1 MILFCNN
8 KVGLDMVY
16 LVFILFSSVLL
27 YSSPQIALSQSVQM
41 EVVEIVGSQEQAS
54 RIAGSASVLSSADL
68 EVYEYTD
75 IHKILSTVPGVNFR
89 PEEGYGLRPNI
100 SLRGTYADRSG
111 KITLM
116 EDGVLI
122 APAPYA
128 ASSAYYF
135 PTTGRTSGVEVL
147 KGPASIEHG
156 PYTIGGAINLLSTP
170 VPESASGF
178 FNQELGTDGASRT
191 HVHYGT
197 SQENYGFLLEGH
209 IWNSD
214 GFDSLPDGGDTG
226 FEKNDYIAKFRLNS
240 DPSADIYHELNV
252 KYQWSDELSNQTY
265 VGLAD
270 ADFRKNPHSRYGL
283 TAYDNMDNEHDGIS
297 FNYILDTGNLEFS
310 ALIYK
315 NEFQRDWFKV
325 DKIDN
330 KKVYGIGNGIN
341 NIIGA
346 ANSGIATASAI
357 LNGNNSEAVEIKL
370 KHNNRSYSSDGV
382 NLRMEWGTD
391 RQLLSVGYR
400 NTEDDEDRFQWYE
413 TANWYTGKLSALTAG
428 DKPGYSSNNR
438 VTYSEASAFFINEEI
453 YLGDLTLNF
462 GYRSE
467 EWKIS
472 QDRFVDTLRSAVK
485 TSSGYPKKLSDSDNS
500 LIGFGATYDINDTTS
515 LLFGFHE
522 GFTPTGGGADP
533 EEADNMELGVR
544 YVNSAGF
551 FELLYFNTDYKNM
564 FGNCTSSGGALG
576 QCEIGDSFNAGAAT
590 IKGFE
595 LVGRKNIVASSGVN
609 YPISL
614 TYTSTNAEFDN
625 TFGSAFWGNVT
636 AGMDIPDTPDSQL
649 ALRAGFE
656 AQNGWKGT
664 TTFYSYGGTCSVA
677 SCAAGTQV
685 EPYRLIDVS
694 LSRTFGDQLDM
705 YLVIENITDEDSLVA
720 RAPKN
725 GARAQKPRSAV
736 FGIRYRM

>member
-1 MILFCNN
+1 MSF
-8 KVGLDMVY
+8 Y
-16 LVFILFSSVLL
+16 LLFSPPDDLTNLQGFIWLTVFAVLVRVSYTFYNIPHLSLGAEMVSDYEDRSKLFAYQAFISAMSVAV
-27 YSSPQIALSQSVQM
+27 S
-41 EVVEIVGSQEQAS
+41 
-54 RIAGSASVLSSADL
+54 
-68 EVYEYTD
+68 
-75 IHKILSTVPGVNFR
+75 
-89 PEEGYGLRPNI
+89 YGL
-100 SLRGTYADRSG
+100 
-111 KITLM
+111 IT
-116 EDGVLI
+116 
-122 APAPYA
+122 
-128 ASSAYYF
+128 AYYF
-135 PTTGRTSGVEVL
+135 PTTVRTSGVEVL

-453 YLGDLTLNF
+453 FSPIIIGDVLFILEITNNKLVD
-462 GYRSE
+462 
-467 EWKIS
+467 IS
-472 QDRFVDTLRSAVK
+472 PVK
-485 TSSGYPKKLSDSDNS
+485 
-500 LIGFGATYDINDTTS
+500 F
-515 LLFGFHE
+515 F
-522 GFTPTGGGADP
+522 GGG
-533 EEADNMELGVR
+533 
-544 YVNSAGF
+544 S
-551 FELLYFNTDYKNM
+551 
-564 FGNCTSSGGALG
+564 
-576 QCEIGDSFNAGAAT
+576 
-590 IKGFE
+590 
-595 LVGRKNIVASSGVN
+595 NI
-609 YPISL
+609 I
-614 TYTSTNAEFDN
+614 
-625 TFGSAFWGNVT
+625 
-636 AGMDIPDTPDSQL
+636 
-649 ALRAGFE
+649 
-656 AQNGWKGT
+656 
-664 TTFYSYGGTCSVA
+664 
-677 SCAAGTQV
+677 
-685 EPYRLIDVS
+685 
-694 LSRTFGDQLDM
+694 
-705 YLVIENITDEDSLVA
+705 
-720 RAPKN
+720 
-725 GARAQKPRSAV
+725 
-736 FGIRYRM
+736 